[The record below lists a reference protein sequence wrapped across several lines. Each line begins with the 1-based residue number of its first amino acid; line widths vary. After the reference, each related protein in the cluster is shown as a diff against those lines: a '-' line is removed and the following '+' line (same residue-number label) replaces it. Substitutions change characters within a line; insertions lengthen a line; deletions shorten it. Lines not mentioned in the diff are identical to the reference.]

1 MSQPTQHL
9 QTVQQI
15 FSDKVLQIPDYQRGY
30 AWDERHWKDLIED
43 IEYLDINQEHY
54 TGTLVIS
61 QSNGEPVMDES
72 GNNLKVYDVVDGQQR
87 MTSICILLKSI
98 QLYIKNKL
106 KKEELSEGIK
116 KNYLILKTLEGDEIC
131 KLKLN
136 KDTDEYYRNNI
147 ILIENSISIDGPKI
161 KSHERLLGAKN
172 YFSKYIEAQIE
183 ILGQD
188 FDKWLLEL
196 YKKVTTKFILTVYQ
210 VPEPKDV
217 GIIFEVMNNRG
228 KPLTELEKVKNYLL
242 YVASKINL
250 KKAHQLYDKIND
262 SWKKIFESL
271 MESDASS
278 PDYEDQFLRANWIL
292 AYDYNLK
299 NWNGSKTIKDRFD
312 LKKYK
317 NRLPELLE
325 DLIKYVDTLN
335 ASIPAYCDIITPMRT
350 NSFNNF
356 PNNEKDIARRKA
368 EKISRL
374 GTIASFIP
382 LLMGLRIK
390 FSNNPQLYI
399 DFLDVCEIFSFRVY
413 RLAGKRANA
422 GQSTIFG
429 YSNQLF
435 AQTLEPSV
443 ILTNL
448 KLLSHYYCSNE
459 VFKKELDKGGWYN
472 WFGIKYLLYEYEEF
486 LAKGAPVRLPWEDF
500 LASDKKDSIEH
511 ILPQTPTDIYWTSH
525 WSPTEIEKGL
535 HDIGNLSLTFD
546 NSSYNNK
553 PFKLKKGSP
562 GDSTPC
568 YANSNLF
575 MERDLAKYKEWTFTE
590 LTERRKEIL
599 DWISQRWAMELPQ
612 TNPQNLNVDESD
624 D

>member
-183 ILGQD
+183 LLGQD

-250 KKAHQLYDKIND
+250 KKAHQLYGKIND

-317 NRLPELLE
+317 NRQSELLE
-325 DLIKYVDTLN
+325 DLIKYVETLN

-356 PNNEKDIARRKA
+356 PNNEKDIARKKA

-382 LLMGLRIK
+382 LLMGLRIR

-399 DFLDVCEIFSFRVY
+399 DFLVVCEIFSFRVY

-486 LAKGAPVRLPWEDF
+486 LANGSPVRLPWEDF

-612 TNPQNLNVDESD
+612 TSPQNLNVDESD